1 MFFFIISKENVLA
14 ENLQNSHCDIKEG
27 KNIKN
32 KTFFKKTIKNTLDDL
47 KNGYKVAGVLSAF

>member
-1 MFFFIISKENVLA
+1 MLA